1 MSGPL
6 LEAVEHQ
13 GAVLSPSP
21 NHGARADGRAPDS
34 IILHYTGM
42 TTGEAA
48 LSWLRTPESQVSS
61 HYVVFEDGTIHQLV
75 AESRRAW
82 HAGKSFWA
90 GERDLNSASIGIE
103 IVNAGHDGGLP
114 GFPDGQIEAVIALC
128 RDCATRWPIPPARVL
143 AHSDVAPLRKADPG
157 EKFPWRRMHAAG
169 VGHFV
174 EPSRPKI
181 GGYFQRGES
190 GQPIEALQSMFGLYG
205 YDIEVNGEFDART
218 EAVVR
223 AFQRHFRP
231 ARVDGI
237 ADVSTIETLHR
248 LISELPRYRISETGT
263 DVGTAGG

>member
-1 MSGPL
+1 MSGAL
-6 LEAVEHQ
+6 LEAVEHA

-21 NHGARADGRAPDS
+21 NHGERAGGRRPDA

-42 TTGEAA
+42 ATAEGA

-61 HYVVFEDGTIHQLV
+61 HYVVFEDGAVHQLV

-82 HAGKSFWA
+82 HAGQSSWA
-90 GERDLNSASIGIE
+90 GEGDLNSASIGIE
-103 IVNAGHDGGLP
+103 IVNPGHDGGLP
-114 GFPDGQIEAVIALC
+114 DFPDGQIEAVIALC
-128 RDCATRWPIPPARVL
+128 RDCATRWAIAPERVL

-157 EKFPWRRMHAAG
+157 ERFPWRRLHAAG

-174 EPSRPKI
+174 EPARPKV
-181 GGYFQRGES
+181 GGYFQRGER
-190 GQPIEALQSMFGLYG
+190 GQPIEALQSMLAFYG
-205 YDIEVNGEFDART
+205 YAVDISGEFDCLT

-231 ARVDGI
+231 ERVDGI

-248 LISELPRYRISETGT
+248 LIAELPRYRLAAARTGAETASG
-263 DVGTAGG
+263 